1 MRVCV
6 TSFCQPL
13 LSFLSKPA
21 RIDATPVLYEKSREK
36 YLKKSISLGNEE
48 RCVIIEEPGSLPKG
62 NIQLANAICICGPPS
77 LPQQLDVIKEP
88 EGSSA
93 NPTTSHADEM
103 HTKYC
108 DPRYEYHPVCGY
120 QRVTHRRSEDMRR
133 TCEIGRI
140 GGICCKLGST
150 GGFLTWTRK

>member
-48 RCVIIEEPGSLPKG
+48 GCVIIKEPG
-62 NIQLANAICICGPPS
+62 
-77 LPQQLDVIKEP
+77 
-88 EGSSA
+88 
-93 NPTTSHADEM
+93 
-103 HTKYC
+103 
-108 DPRYEYHPVCGY
+108 
-120 QRVTHRRSEDMRR
+120 
-133 TCEIGRI
+133 
-140 GGICCKLGST
+140 
-150 GGFLTWTRK
+150 